1 MLRPFPRP
9 AVARLP
15 LPCRTHDRVVLD
27 RPGRAWTRR
36 PCDPRAGSTRRH
48 HVAPRVINTA
58 IQVVVQRAGLATTL
72 SAHTFRHAFATHLL
86 HRGTDIRTI
95 AVCT

>member
-1 MLRPFPRP
+1 MSRPQALARKSPQSATAWGWPYAFPARHL
-9 AVARLP
+9 AV
-15 LPCRTHDRVVLD
+15 
-27 RPGRAWTRR
+27 
-36 PCDPRAGSTRRH
+36 DPRAGSTRRH